1 MVLKSEDRWLM
12 VYVIVI
18 KYNEI
23 YLFENFQVVLK
34 DLLVAANGFFLM
46 KQSLTLG
53 RGLDSGQ
60 RPLHL
65 K

>member
-1 MVLKSEDRWLM
+1 M

-34 DLLVAANGFFLM
+34 DLLVAANGFFLL
-46 KQSLTLG
+46 KQSSTLG

>member
-1 MVLKSEDRWLM
+1 M

-23 YLFENFQVVLK
+23 YLFENFQVVLQ
-34 DLLVAANGFFLM
+34 DLLVAANVFF
-46 KQSLTLG
+46 SHEAE
-53 RGLDSGQ
+53 LDFGKRAGQ
-60 RPLHL
+60 WAAALHL

>member
-1 MVLKSEDRWLM
+1 M

-46 KQSLTLG
+46 KQSSTLR

-60 RPLHL
+60 RALHL